1 MWKKLLI
8 VFVVLLG
15 LGAFGAYSL
24 VKYVSATLPDISS
37 LKDYRPLLVSQV
49 FDRKGRKIGEY
60 ARQRRI
66 LIPYEKIPKDVVNAF
81 LAAEDDTFFQHG
93 GVNYQAIIRA
103 AIANFRAGQTVQGG
117 STITQQVAKTLI
129 LQNAEKTLDRKLRE
143 FMLAHRM
150 EENLSKE
157 DILYLYLNQIY
168 FGNGAYG
175 IVAAAETYFRKP
187 VEKLTLAEAAILAGL
202 PKAPSAYS
210 PTRNPSRAKE
220 RQVYVLHRM
229 RDVGF
234 ATKEATDAAVN
245 EAVKIYFREKFEDYA
260 PHFLEAVRLLL
271 IPKLTEDKLLDEGLR
286 IHTSLDLDKQMRAN
300 ESVLNGLK
308 EVDKRQGFRGPK
320 GNTTEPKEVGEFLL
334 KTRDQLILDANP
346 LRTLLPEGKFTDY
359 GPLNVSYDLKKGLP
373 FYLKAGKTA
382 DAIVSK
388 IDDEAGLVYVRVAEL
403 EGIIDIESMTWARK
417 PNPDIKHESGLI
429 RKPSQ
434 ALKMGDLIEVK
445 VVSDKFASPRLTKL
459 QAQKKTLNFP
469 PAGKYIQLELDQEP
483 ELQSALLSI
492 DKGSND
498 VLALVGGI
506 KFGKGPGQSEYN
518 RALQAARQTGSSFKT
533 MIYASAL
540 DKGYTPTTPIMDA
553 PLVFEESQKDAED
566 EEGQEQT
573 KVWKPTNHSKKFG
586 GDILFRNAL
595 VMSLNVPSV
604 KIMEDVSVKW
614 GMEYARRLGI
624 FSPLNPDFTLVLGSS
639 SVTLYEM
646 TRAFATFSNLG
657 KRVRPVIIHRV
668 EDHAGKK
675 ILDEVTIDSRFE
687 KELKPIEDDFEER
700 RKKSIAAKA
709 AGGPEGVKDH
719 EPQIFFEDE
728 EQMISPQTAFVTTQL
743 LKGVVEDPK
752 GTAGRARAVG
762 REVVGKTGT
771 TNGYYDAWFIGYSP
785 QITTGVWVGFDK
797 ERTIGKG
804 EVGGRA
810 ALPIW
815 VDYMKY
821 AHEGLPVMTFP
832 TPDGIVFANVDSETG
847 FLASSTSKKTIR
859 MAFKEGTE
867 PKEFRSQ
874 QEDDSDFYKRDATE

>member
-8 VFVVLLG
+8 VFVVLLAA
-15 LGAFGAYSL
+15 GAFGAYSL
-24 VKYVSATLPDISS
+24 IKYVGSTLPDLSS
-37 LKDYRPLLVSQV
+37 LKDYQPLLVSQV
-49 FDRKGRKIGEY
+49 YDRKGRKIGEF
-60 ARQRRI
+60 ARERRI

-81 LAAEDDTFFQHG
+81 LAAEDDTFFQHS
-93 GVNYQAIIRA
+93 GVNYQAILRA

-129 LQNAEKTLDRKLRE
+129 LRQTEKTLDRKIRE
-143 FMLAHRM
+143 FMLAQRM

-168 FGNGAYG
+168 FGQGAYG

-187 VEKLTLAEAAILAGL
+187 VEKITLAEAAILAGL

-229 RDVGF
+229 REVGF
-234 ATKEATDAAVN
+234 ATKEATDAAIQ
-245 EAVKIYFREKFEDYA
+245 EPVKVYFREKFEDYA

-271 IPKLTEDKLLDEGLR
+271 IPKLTEDKVLNEGLR
-286 IHTSLDLDKQMRAN
+286 IHTAIDLDKQMAAN
-300 ESVLNGLK
+300 EAVLVGLK
-308 EVDKRQGFRGPK
+308 QVDKRQGYRGPL
-320 GNTTEPKEVGEFLL
+320 GNTTEPKDVGEFLL
-334 KTRDQLILDANP
+334 KTRDQLILEANP
-346 LRTLLPEGKFTDY
+346 AREILTTGAFKEY
-359 GPLNVSYDLKKGLP
+359 GPLDINYDLKKGLP
-373 FYLKAGKTA
+373 FYLKPGKTTEG
-382 DAIVSK
+382 IVSK
-388 IDDEAGLVYVRVAEL
+388 VDDEAGLVYLRVAEL
-403 EGIIDIESMTWARK
+403 EALIDFDSMTWARK
-417 PNPDIKHESGLI
+417 PNPEVKHENGLI
-429 RKPSQ
+429 KKPSQ
-434 ALKMGDLIEVK
+434 ALKMGDIVKVK
-445 VVSDKFASPRLTKL
+445 VVSEKFASPRIAKL
-459 QAQKKTLNFP
+459 QAQKKALSFP
-469 PAGKYIQLELDQEP
+469 APGKYIQVELDQDP
-483 ELQSALLSI
+483 EVQGALISL
-492 DKGSND
+492 DKASED
-498 VLALVGGI
+498 VLAMVGGLHFE
-506 KFGKGPGQSEYN
+506 KSEYN

-533 MIYASAL
+533 IVYAAAL

-553 PLVFEESQKDAED
+553 PIVYEEANKDAGD
-566 EEGQEQT
+566 EEGQEDV
-573 KVWKPTNHSKKFG
+573 KVWKPSNFSKKFG

-604 KIMEDVSVKW
+604 KIMEDISVKW
-614 GMEYARRLGI
+614 GTDYARRLGI

-646 TRAFATFSNLG
+646 TRAFATLSNLG
-657 KRVRPVIIHRV
+657 HRVRPLIIHRV
-668 EDHAGKK
+668 EDHNGKK
-675 ILDEVTIDSRFE
+675 ILDSVTLDTRFE

-700 RKKSIAAKA
+700 RKKYLAAKA
-709 AGGPEGVKDH
+709 AGGPEGAKDH
-719 EPQIFFEDE
+719 DPPIFFEDA
-728 EQMISPQTAFVTTQL
+728 EQMISPQTAYIMTQL

-762 REVVGKTGT
+762 REVVGKTGS

-785 QITTGVWVGFDK
+785 QITSGVWVGFDK

-815 VDYMKY
+815 VDYMKT
-821 AHEGLPVMTFP
+821 AHEGLPGMTFP

-874 QEDDSDFYKRDATE
+874 QEDESDFYKRDATE